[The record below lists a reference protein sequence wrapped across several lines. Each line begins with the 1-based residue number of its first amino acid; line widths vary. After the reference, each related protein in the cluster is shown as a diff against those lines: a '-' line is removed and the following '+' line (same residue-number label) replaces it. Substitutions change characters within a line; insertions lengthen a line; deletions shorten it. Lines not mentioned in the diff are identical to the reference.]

1 MKIVFIRVAS
11 GFSMIILAKDKG
23 TVFEGP
29 IRVKEISWNR
39 LLEYALM
46 AWLKPF
52 SSQNSRFN

>member
-46 AWLKPF
+46 AWLKP
-52 SSQNSRFN
+52 